1 MLHLEVRE
9 SCLEALAIRAS
20 CKRSYLER
28 TVVLHPEGTHHGIFL
43 IIEAVKNLNGI
54 ETANGFNPNVRDRFL
69 QLDDA
74 PVGGVMSDNGRD
86 IVLAFDKLNAELYP
100 ILMILTNH
108 HTRMIETHLV
118 VAADLDLCFELT
130 AVCSIEEGAV
140 VNGESVVSDTPVVG
154 LTGNV
159 HFECTALDGVRL
171 RLLRLLSPLAE
182 SLHLLLAKHDLRCEW
197 A

>member
-86 IVLAFDKLNAELYP
+86 IVRKP
-100 ILMILTNH
+100 
-108 HTRMIETHLV
+108 
-118 VAADLDLCFELT
+118 
-130 AVCSIEEGAV
+130 S
-140 VNGESVVSDTPVVG
+140 VNPV
-154 LTGNV
+154 L
-159 HFECTALDGVRL
+159 
-171 RLLRLLSPLAE
+171 
-182 SLHLLLAKHDLRCEW
+182 
-197 A
+197 